1 MAFFDLTTLSLGDV
15 VVSGKGSKSAPI
27 LSNGGQAVALLEP
40 MGVVWEP
47 SAFGNEDAT
56 RVNIVFRPSPAL
68 LAGLQAFDEWVIATL
83 AADSVRYFGRV
94 KSAEQLRD
102 AYVPA
107 AKHSEKYPATF
118 KAKMNLQDPNVVK
131 VWDAEKRPRA
141 QPQQWK
147 DCLVVPRI
155 RLRGLYFMGASF
167 GPVIELLDAQ
177 ILGEESPECPF

>member
-27 LSNGGQAVALLEP
+27 QSMSTPAVALLEP
-40 MGVVWEP
+40 MRVVFEP

-56 RVNIVFRPSPAL
+56 RVNVVFRPSPQL
-68 LAGLQAFDEWVIATL
+68 LAGLEAFDEWVLATL
-83 AADSVRYFGRV
+83 AADSVRFFGRA

-102 AYVPA
+102 TYTPA
-107 AKHSEKYPATF
+107 AKPSDKYPATF
-118 KAKMNLQDPNVVK
+118 KAKMNIQDPNVVK
-131 VWDAEKRPRA
+131 VWGTDGQPRA

-167 GPVIELLDAQ
+167 GPVLELTDAQ
-177 ILGEESPECPF
+177 IVEEQTAECPF